1 MGKISQNIISLLLL
15 IVISVQGQERVKIM
29 TYNLLQY
36 PNNSANRNEYF
47 QTVVS
52 TVNPDILVVQEMK
65 TNTGFNMFSSQVLDG
80 SYSSGDFNDNDFL
93 NNAIYYKTNVFQF
106 ISNVAIP
113 TDLRDI
119 NQYTLV
125 HKITADTIIL
135 YSVHLKSSQGY
146 EFQRLSEINSLREIT
161 DKLAI
166 DANYIVLGDFN
177 IYTSNEPA
185 FQRLLDQSSSGYF
198 LDPLNAPGDWNN
210 NSNFAYLHTQSTRS
224 TNIGDGGASGGLDD
238 RFDMILISQSV
249 LDYGGID
256 YIDGTYKPIGNDGA
270 HFNKSINELPNN
282 AVSSQVANA
291 LFFASDHL
299 PVSAEF
305 YFGVSTSADETIIPG
320 KIELSQNYPNP
331 FNPETIINFTV
342 PKSDYVKLIVSN
354 LLGET
359 IEILLD
365 SYVHQGSYDINF
377 NGADFSS
384 GVYFYSLIS
393 SENAITKKMILIK

>member
-1 MGKISQNIISLLLL
+1 MRKISNNIISFLLLF
-15 IVISVQGQERVKIM
+15 VISLYGQERVKIM

-36 PNNSANRNEYF
+36 PNDYVSRNEYF

-65 TNTGFNMFSSQVLDG
+65 TNAGFNMFASQVLDG
-80 SYSSGDFNDNDFL
+80 TYSSGDFNENDFL
-93 NNAIYYKTNVFQF
+93 NNALYYKTDSFQF
-106 ISNVAIP
+106 LSNIPIP

-119 NQYTLV
+119 NQFTLV
-125 HKITADTIIL
+125 HRTTADTIII
-135 YSVHLKSSQGY
+135 YSAHLKSSQGY
-146 EFQRLSEINSLREIT
+146 ELQRLSEINSLREVT
-161 DKLAI
+161 DRLHDEA
-166 DANYIVLGDFN
+166 YYMVVGDFN

-210 NSNFAYLHTQSTRS
+210 NPNFAYLHTQSTRS
-224 TNIGDGGASGGLDD
+224 ATIGDGGASGGLDD

-282 AVSSQVANA
+282 AVSAEVANS

-299 PVSAEF
+299 PVTAEF
-305 YFGVSTSADETIIPG
+305 YFGVSTSADDITIPD

-331 FNPETIINFTV
+331 FNPGTIINFTI
-342 PKSDYVKLIVSN
+342 PTPDHIKLIVSN

-365 SYVHQGSYDINF
+365 DYIQQGSYDISF
-377 NGADFSS
+377 DGKELSS

-393 SENAITKKMILIK
+393 SGNAITKKMILMK